1 MLVEVGGG
9 EYGRADEQ
17 YAGAGGVLGPA
28 RPVPA
33 AEPDGEEEA
42 GGYQGREADHGEL
55 VVQPAVRRGVRERV
69 QHPGGALEVE
79 RVLLQVAGVREAAV
93 VGRAHPALGEVPVA
107 FVLADGHAVDVLAR
121 VQAACVRLLP
131 SFKRPAEVRVV
142 PELPRSTL
150 NKVAKSALRRL
161 VSPDTS

>member
-1 MLVEVGGG
+1 MLVEAGGG
-9 EYGRADEQ
+9 EYERADEQ
-17 YAGAGGVLGPA
+17 YAGAGGVLGSA
-28 RPVPA
+28 R
-33 AEPDGEEEA
+33 GA
-42 GGYQGREADHGEL
+42 GGRTGRRRGGRRGYQGREADHGEL

-150 NKVAKSALRRL
+150 NKVAQSAPRRL